1 MLNEIYESTKDSMVK
16 SVEALKKDYTSL
28 RSGKVNISVLDS
40 IKVDYYGT
48 ATGLNQIATVLAND
62 ATTITI
68 TPWEKHLVSDID
80 KAISQANI
88 GVTPSN
94 DGESVKLF
102 FPPMTVEQRKESA
115 KQAKAMTEN
124 AKVAIRNIRKSSNT
138 QIKNLLKDKDITEDE
153 NKKALDT
160 VQKITDD
167 FIKSADDTF
176 KSKEADLLK
185 V

>member
-1 MLNEIYESTKDSMVK
+1 MLNEVYESTKSSMAK
-16 SVEALKKDYTSL
+16 SIESLKKDYSSL
-28 RSGKVNISVLDS
+28 RSGKVNISVLDN

-48 ATGLNQIATVLAND
+48 PTGLNQVATVLASD

-68 TPWEKHLVSDID
+68 TPWEKNLIADID
-80 KAISQANI
+80 KSISQANI
-88 GVTPSN
+88 GVTPTS

-124 AKVAIRNIRKSSNT
+124 AKVAIRNIRKNSNT
-138 QIKNLLKDKDITEDE
+138 QIKNLLKDKEITEDE

-160 VQKITDD
+160 IQKITDD
-167 FIKSADDTF
+167 FIKNSDDVF
-176 KSKEADLLK
+176 KAKEADLLK